1 MVGKLLGG
9 GLVLLGTALLC
20 RAETRTRRQQTERLA
35 ELFAALQ
42 KARLEPKRMQLLSY
56 HRTKAPYA
64 VLVEAVK
71 EGGPGLDILPTH
83 YQTED
88 RLT

>member
-1 MVGKLLGG
+1 MTSKKRLILSYGIL
-9 GLVLLGTALLC
+9 ALL
-20 RAETRTRRQQTERLA
+20 LA

-71 EGGPGLDILPTH
+71 EGGPGLDILPPH
-83 YQTED
+83 YQTEA